1 MSNYTPDNTGLVD
14 IDNILAQNAY
24 TIGGKIYQK
33 TLNVSRWDALIRKG
47 TLPEGNGDSLSTLIY
62 DRSIPTTTAGG
73 STVGINWTRLG
84 TEIRSANDF
93 ASTEAQLLAGAAGET
108 IGSTAAAR
116 TAFIKFKKRMRNYFL
131 SVANIKSPY
140 IDIHTVRTAAAREQ
154 QSNAIMKVLTKATQW
169 AWDRRGQEQYEISA
183 GNLVPCM
190 AAVTSPIISD
200 VELRSGAINPAT
212 GSAVADNITATT
224 FDGIALTDVYLTT
237 APASGS
243 GVPTGNISNKVMDR
257 IYNRLSRV
265 TDHSDAYGMDNA
277 RPVFSLV
284 CGSDASLALKTET
297 GIRDDVRKS
306 TIVDSLLKPLGVD
319 ESFRGFYHLTEDL
332 MPRFTVASG
341 VLTRVEPFDAD
352 GAYNTAYDDAPYEA
366 FYVVHKTVME
376 YEIPAPSVS
385 APGMSFDPQSYK
397 GDFKWLNIQDE
408 VKNPLKTIGF
418 FYGTLAAATK
428 TIDVEHGFVGLF
440 DRTSTTPA
448 L

>member
-1 MSNYTPDNTGLVD
+1 MSDYSNSGTAD

-47 TLPEGNGDSLSTLIY
+47 TLPEGMGDSLSTLIY

-84 TEIRSANDF
+84 TEIRTANDF
-93 ASTEAQLLAGAAGET
+93 SATEAQFIEGAAGEV

-116 TAFIKFKKRMRNYFL
+116 TAFIKFKKRMRNYYL
-131 SVANIKSPY
+131 SVANVKSPY

-169 AWDRRGQEQYEISA
+169 AWDRRGQEQYELSA
-183 GNLVPCM
+183 GNFVPCL
-190 AAVTSPIISD
+190 AASTSPILETVDI
-200 VELRSGAINPAT
+200 RTGAIDPVT
-212 GSAVADNITATT
+212 GSAATGGTANNP
-224 FDGIALTDVYLTT
+224 FDGISLTDLELNTSG
-237 APASGS
+237 ASNADV
-243 GVPTGNISNKVMDR
+243 VPTANISNKVMDR
-257 IYNRLSRV
+257 IYNRLARV

-284 CGSDASLALKTET
+284 CGSDASLFLKTET

-332 MPRFTVASG
+332 MPRFTESGG
-341 VLTRVEPFDAD
+341 VLTRVEPFTAEGLYD
-352 GAYNTAYDDAPYEA
+352 TAYDDAPYEA

-385 APGMSFDPQSYK
+385 APGMTFDPQSYK

-408 VKNPLKTIGF
+408 IKNPLKTIGF

-440 DRTSTTPA
+440 LRTSTTPA